1 MLKGKLLVF
10 TEDGMRE
17 ISLEQRAYEIVQ
29 DCLEAG
35 IDAYEEDE
43 DQLSANILRSIVD
56 AMSKED

>member
-17 ISLEQRAYEIVQ
+17 ISLDERAYEIVK

-35 IDAYEEDE
+35 IDAYEEDG
-43 DQLSANILRSIVD
+43 DQLGANILHSIVD
-56 AMSKED
+56 AM